1 LDDYKE
7 ANIMIVDNLD
17 KILGLVG
24 LMIGIEI
31 IAIAIFTA
39 TVLYIRNPVVAGIIG
54 NISSL
59 TMTMGIIGYSLFRDK
74 N

>member
-1 LDDYKE
+1 
-7 ANIMIVDNLD
+7 MIVDNMD

-24 LMIGIEI
+24 IMVGIEL

-39 TVLYIRNPVVAGIIG
+39 SILYFRNPFAAGIIG

-59 TMTMGIIGYSLFRDK
+59 TMTLGLICYSLNQDR

>member
-1 LDDYKE
+1 
-7 ANIMIVDNLD
+7 MFVDNMD

-24 LMIGIEI
+24 VMVGIEL

-39 TVLYIRNPVVAGIIG
+39 SILYLRNPFAAGIIG

-59 TMTMGIIGYSLFRDK
+59 AITLGIIGYSLNKEK

>member
-1 LDDYKE
+1 
-7 ANIMIVDNLD
+7 MFVDNMD

-24 LMIGIEI
+24 LMVGIEL

-39 TVLYIRNPVVAGIIG
+39 SILYLRNPFAAGIIG

-59 TMTMGIIGYSLFRDK
+59 AIILGIIGYTLNKEK